1 MEYNSSGVFK
11 AESVIGVNTVLS
23 QFLHKSTVQ
32 FRHFETIQKAV
43 HPVQFPGYPVNC
55 KAFSMQNPIDNHFS
69 VTAIIGHSL
78 NHSAA
83 HIDPIKALVNAIKVQ
98 SHHTGQ
104 PLQDE
109 RVSFPVRWQIPQV
122 ITVAEDKVRWDV
134 AVLAAAM
141 AVWLSQE
148 SGSTFTNVGAH
159 SVLADLTAHSGCLP
173 TLIDVITRFAVRH
186 EAIARATGA
195 DKAGGR
201 VSAVVITVMDWR
213 VCAFIDTYSRT
224 NCNNIE
230 IVINTFV
237 TLHAFFMCPQ
247 RDSQKVNNVILF
259 RKSHSPHPFSSLLS
273 EQSSFLSHTRL
284 TYIQCPLSHLN
295 SPGGQVGAGVWHMC
309 SSSSDSSPQSLSPS
323 HTKSRIMHRPFWQVN
338 WCCWHAW

>member
-1 MEYNSSGVFK
+1 M
-11 AESVIGVNTVLS
+11 LS

-32 FRHFETIQKAV
+32 FRHFETVRKAV

-55 KAFSMQNPIDNHFS
+55 KAFSMQNSIDNHFS

-78 NHSAA
+78 NHSAT
-83 HIDPIKALVNAIKVQ
+83 HIDPIKALVNAVKVQ

-109 RVSFPVRWQIPQV
+109 RVGCPVCWQIPQV

-148 SGSTFTNVGAH
+148 SRSTFTHVGADG
-159 SVLADLTAHSGCLP
+159 VLADLTAHSGCLS
-173 TLIDVITRFAVRH
+173 TLIDVVTRFAVRH
-186 EAIARATGA
+186 EAVARATGA

-201 VSAVVITVMDWR
+201 VSAVVITVMDGR

-224 NCNNIE
+224 KCNNIE
-230 IVINTFV
+230 IVLNTFV
-237 TLHAFFMCPQ
+237 TQHVFFMYPQ
-247 RDSQKVNNVILF
+247 KDSRKGNNVILF
-259 RKSHSPHPFSSLLS
+259 RKAHSPHPFSSLLS

-284 TYIQCPLSHLN
+284 RDMQCPLSHLN
-295 SPGGQVGAGVWHMC
+295 SPGGQVGAGVWHIC

-323 HTKSRIMHRPFWQVN
+323 HTKSWDMHRPFWQVN